1 MMTFSDMQLET
12 MNGVTPRGLHFNTG
26 NPCEC
31 GESADVGTRSQRKYS
46 DSMVY
51 KHKCRECG
59 ARWET
64 WTEG

>member
-1 MMTFSDMQLET
+1 MAFTEAQLET
-12 MNGVTPRGLHFNTG
+12 MNGTSSGGVSFNKG

-31 GESADVGTRSQRKYS
+31 GTEADTTTTRSRGYS

-51 KHKCRECG
+51 KHKCNECG